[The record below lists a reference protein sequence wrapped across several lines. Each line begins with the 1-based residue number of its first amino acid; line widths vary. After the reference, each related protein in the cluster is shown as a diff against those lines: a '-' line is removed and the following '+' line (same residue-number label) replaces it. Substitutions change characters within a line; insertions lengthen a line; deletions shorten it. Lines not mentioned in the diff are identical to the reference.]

1 MVWNIYVY
9 LLLLFM
15 WIIVDIFEYMV
26 KYMLCFNLIS
36 ISGYYMYEVGVMVDI
51 ELVYILGDGL
61 QYICV
66 GL

>member
-1 MVWNIYVY
+1 MVWNIYIY

-61 QYICV
+61 
-66 GL
+66 

>member
-1 MVWNIYVY
+1 MVWNIYIY